1 MTREERQTLI
11 EKASEAKQSILE
23 TYRFALALSDDEKDA
38 VTKWCHANIKTLCEF
53 CVKHEKAKQEH
64 DLETLK
70 ETKRFLVGS
79 PLMMY
84 ALGAIAED
92 IGPEDL
98 E

>member
-11 EKASEAKQSILE
+11 EKASKAKQAILDTFM
-23 TYRFALALSDDEKDA
+23 TYLGICDDEKDA
-38 VTKWCHANIKTLCEF
+38 VTNWCHANLKILCEF

-64 DLETLK
+64 VIETLK
-70 ETKRFLVGS
+70 ETTRFLCGS

-92 IGPEDL
+92 IGPED
-98 E
+98 